1 MNDLFDPRPEE
12 LSVSENLNDLVK
24 AIAAVA
30 MLISAIASIIG
41 RYESNNECIIR
52 NTHLIRFSNAALK

>member
-41 RYESNNECIIR
+41 RYESNNER
-52 NTHLIRFSNAALK
+52 NE